1 MIRRPPRSTRT
12 DTLFPY
18 TTLFRST
25 GAARHAHGPGQPFVH
40 RHGPG
45 RSRGDALFDHRIHD
59 PTLLDQLPGIDGV
72 RSMDTNNAQLWTE
85 IAILQHQYVSALD
98 SGNLEAWPQFFTED
112 CRYEIIPK
120 ENVDAGLPAPVIY
133 CRNQKMLRDRVTSLR
148 NANIYERSE
157 EHTSE

>member
-1 MIRRPPRSTRT
+1 
-12 DTLFPY
+12 
-18 TTLFRST
+18 
-25 GAARHAHGPGQPFVH
+25 
-40 RHGPG
+40 
-45 RSRGDALFDHRIHD
+45 
-59 PTLLDQLPGIDGV
+59 
-72 RSMDTNNAQLWTE
+72 MDTNNAQLWTE

-148 NANIYERSE
+148 NANIYES
-157 EHTSE
+157 HTYRHLVSGLVLTNVAQDTVQTTSSYVVVITGLTGESSIYQAGAYQDEVVKANGVWRYRAKRVMYDTLRVQTLLATPI

>member
-45 RSRGDALFDHRIHD
+45 RSRGDGLFDHRIHD
-59 PTLLDQLPGIDGV
+59 PTLLDQLPG
-72 RSMDTNNAQLWTE
+72 
-85 IAILQHQYVSALD
+85 
-98 SGNLEAWPQFFTED
+98 
-112 CRYEIIPK
+112 
-120 ENVDAGLPAPVIY
+120 
-133 CRNQKMLRDRVTSLR
+133 
-148 NANIYERSE
+148 RSE
-157 EHTSE
+157 EHTSELQSLMRISYAVFCLKKKKNKTTTIILYILSNNTQ